1 MSDSSYTGVKRT
13 INCGCGKTRLLVFF
27 DSKTHKLD
35 CTYIEPSNS
44 AVCPNTMNALSRTI
58 SLAIRKGA
66 TVEEI
71 AKELDSAGACS
82 KYAVARAENPEGITK
97 GSSCPVAMAHLLREL
112 KDKGIII

>member
-1 MSDSSYTGVKRT
+1 MSEESYTGVKRT
-13 INCGCGKTRLLVFF
+13 INCGCGKTRLLVFYNK
-27 DSKTHKLD
+27 DTRKLD

-66 TVEEI
+66 TVDEI
-71 AKELDSAGACS
+71 AKELESAGVCS
-82 KYAVARAENPEGITK
+82 KYAVARAEDPTGITK